1 MAAKAVAMLLTLALI
16 VTAMNPRGASADDCK
31 PDQLA
36 VCLPAIVSGSAPTDA
51 CCTNLHAQQGCFCQ
65 YAKDPNYSKYLSS
78 PNAGRTLTTCGIAA
92 PKC

>member
-1 MAAKAVAMLLTLALI
+1 MAKTIAMLVAVALLMVAAI
-16 VTAMNPRGASADDCK
+16 GASGDDCK

-65 YAKDPNYSKYLSS
+65 YAKDPNYARYIGS
-78 PNAGRTLTTCGIAA
+78 PNARKALTTCGINI
-92 PKC
+92 PNC